1 MKTFKY
7 AVQEILLVFIGISIA
22 IQANN
27 WNESRKF
34 KEEQGKFLVSLL
46 EELNEDLDNI
56 NNKIAQFSEINDL
69 IKNGIFLL
77 NNNTLDESETK
88 IDRKSVV

>member
-34 KEEQGKFLVSLL
+34 KEEQGRFLVSLL

-56 NNKIAQFSEINDL
+56 NNKIGQFSELNDL
-69 IKNGIFLL
+69 IKNGIFF
-77 NNNTLDESETK
+77 TQ
-88 IDRKSVV
+88 

>member
-34 KEEQGKFLVSLL
+34 K
-46 EELNEDLDNI
+46 
-56 NNKIAQFSEINDL
+56 
-69 IKNGIFLL
+69 
-77 NNNTLDESETK
+77 
-88 IDRKSVV
+88 KSKEGF

>member
-27 WNESRKF
+27 WNESRK
-34 KEEQGKFLVSLL
+34 L
-46 EELNEDLDNI
+46 
-56 NNKIAQFSEINDL
+56 
-69 IKNGIFLL
+69 KN
-77 NNNTLDESETK
+77 
-88 IDRKSVV
+88 